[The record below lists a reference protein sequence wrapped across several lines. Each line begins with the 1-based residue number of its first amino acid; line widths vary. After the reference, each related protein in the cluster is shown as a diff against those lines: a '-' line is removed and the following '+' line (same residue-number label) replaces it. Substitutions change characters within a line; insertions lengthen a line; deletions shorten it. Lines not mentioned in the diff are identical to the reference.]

1 MELALAPVAAAV
13 PQVQVRS
20 AKFGTR
26 MAELTLRFMCAIC
39 LDLPCLPFEGLA
51 LLIQNS
57 VFTCHCR

>member
-1 MELALAPVAAAV
+1 MELALALVAAAV

-39 LDLPCLPFEGLA
+39 LDLRHIGSYQRRGQLHFD
-51 LLIQNS
+51 Q
-57 VFTCHCR
+57 